1 MEEPKNGAAPAP
13 APTVP
18 APSSIA
24 PAPAPAPAGSG
35 ASAPA
40 AEGVAQ
46 CEPVRHKAHHSYV
59 WLGSIRA
66 VIMFVG
72 IAFVASLSS
81 LVGFVAE
88 DLSDPGGVFVFL
100 VVTGIIVGCIVLAAA
115 CIVVYQVVSYKY
127 LYFTLGSDEFSLY
140 RGIIS
145 KKRVH
150 VPYRRI
156 QSVDQR
162 ASLLQRVFGV
172 CTVLVDTAGGSANK
186 AVTIPYLTKQ
196 QAEWLRAE
204 LFARKRGAL
213 AGTSSQMAF
222 GQATAPDSPVAARPR
237 AAEGNVLDAGA
248 AVWSE
253 FGGVFGG
260 AELDTGYVSYEYGLS
275 NKELLLAGLSGNTS
289 FFIAIAGVIGAVSQI
304 VPVLIGMFPRAGE
317 DMVESV
323 AAQMAGGFAGS
334 FIAMIALAV
343 LAAALVLWLVSA
355 LGTCISY
362 GGFKARRRGSRI
374 EVERGLLQHVFQ
386 GVDVERVQSVTIE
399 QTLIRRL
406 MGYCRIVVG
415 KIDAASD
422 GDEAAQSPV
431 SQGVVVHPFVKM
443 SRVPEI
449 LAGLVPEYADVPR
462 QALPVAPVAL
472 RRALLRRC
480 LWMGAGFYLALG
492 TAACQVGMALAG
504 TSALASAFGILPSDV
519 AALRLAA
526 DVVFAIMYA
535 LALIIIVIDAVGAV
549 LWSRESSF
557 AYNERFMQVT
567 NGGLTRTSVS
577 FPRKKIQFGDVRT
590 NPLQRAAG
598 TATVE
603 ARIAAGVGGT
613 TLSLIDARE
622 DDAGRWLAWLKPG
635 GNVVE

>member
-13 APTVP
+13 A
-18 APSSIA
+18 SIA

-222 GQATAPDSPVAARPR
+222 GQAAAPGFPVAARPR
-237 AAEGNVLDAGA
+237 AAEGNVLDVGA

-462 QALPVAPVAL
+462 QAIPVAPVAL

-480 LWMGAGFYLALG
+480 LWMGAGFYLVLG
-492 TAACQVGMALAG
+492 TAACQIGMALAG
-504 TSALASAFGILPSDV
+504 TSALASAFGIFPSDV

-526 DVVFAIMYA
+526 DVIFAIMYA
-535 LALIIIVIDAVGAV
+535 LALIIVAIDAVGAV

-590 NPLQRAAG
+590 NPFQRAAG

-622 DDAGRWLAWLKPG
+622 DDADRWLAWLKPG

>member
-1 MEEPKNGAAPAP
+1 MKEPKNGAAPAP
-13 APTVP
+13 APAVP
-18 APSSIA
+18 
-24 PAPAPAPAGSG
+24 
-35 ASAPA
+35 APA

>member
-18 APSSIA
+18 
-24 PAPAPAPAGSG
+24 
-35 ASAPA
+35 APA

-81 LVGFVAE
+81 LVGFVTE

-100 VVTGIIVGCIVLAAA
+100 VVTGIIIGCIVLAAA

-213 AGTSSQMAF
+213 AGASGQMAF
-222 GQATAPDSPVAARPR
+222 GQAAAPGSPVAARPR

>member
-18 APSSIA
+18 
-24 PAPAPAPAGSG
+24 
-35 ASAPA
+35 APA

-81 LVGFVAE
+81 LVGFVTE

-100 VVTGIIVGCIVLAAA
+100 VVTGIIIGCIVLAAA

-213 AGTSSQMAF
+213 AGTSGQMAF
-222 GQATAPDSPVAARPR
+222 GQAAAPGSPVAARPR
-237 AAEGNVLDAGA
+237 AAEGNVLDVGA

-462 QALPVAPVAL
+462 QAIPVAPVAL

-480 LWMGAGFYLALG
+480 LWMGAGFYLVLG
-492 TAACQVGMALAG
+492 TAACQIGMALAG

-526 DVVFAIMYA
+526 DVIFAIMYA
-535 LALIIIVIDAVGAV
+535 LALIIVAIDAVGAV

-590 NPLQRAAG
+590 NPFQRAAG

>member
-13 APTVP
+13 APAVP
-18 APSSIA
+18 
-24 PAPAPAPAGSG
+24 
-35 ASAPA
+35 APA

-115 CIVVYQVVSYKY
+115 CIVVYRVVSYKY

-462 QALPVAPVAL
+462 QAIPVAPVAL

-480 LWMGAGFYLALG
+480 LWMGAGFYLVLG
-492 TAACQVGMALAG
+492 TAACQIGMALAG

-526 DVVFAIMYA
+526 DVIFAIMYA
-535 LALIIIVIDAVGAV
+535 LALIIVAIDAVGAV

>member
-13 APTVP
+13 A
-18 APSSIA
+18 SIA

-222 GQATAPDSPVAARPR
+222 GQAAAPGSPVAARPR
-237 AAEGNVLDAGA
+237 AAEGNVLDVGA

-462 QALPVAPVAL
+462 QAIPVAPVAL

-480 LWMGAGFYLALG
+480 LWMGAGFYLVLG

-504 TSALASAFGILPSDV
+504 TSALASAFDILPSDV

-590 NPLQRAAG
+590 NPFQRAAG

>member
-1 MEEPKNGAAPAP
+1 MKEPKNGAAPAP

-18 APSSIA
+18 
-24 PAPAPAPAGSG
+24 
-35 ASAPA
+35 APA

-100 VVTGIIVGCIVLAAA
+100 VVTGIIIGCIALAAA

-127 LYFTLGSDEFSLY
+127 LYFTLDSDEFSLY

-162 ASLLQRVFGV
+162 ASLLQRLFGV

-213 AGTSSQMAF
+213 AGASGQMAF
-222 GQATAPDSPVAARPR
+222 GQAAAPGSPVAARPR

-462 QALPVAPVAL
+462 QTIPVAPVAL
-472 RRALLRRC
+472 RRVLLRRC

-504 TSALASAFGILPSDV
+504 TSALASVFGILPSDV

>member
-18 APSSIA
+18 APASIA

-35 ASAPA
+35 SSAPA

-115 CIVVYQVVSYKY
+115 CVVVYQVVSYKY

-222 GQATAPDSPVAARPR
+222 GQAAAPGSPVAARPR
-237 AAEGNVLDAGA
+237 AAEGNVLDAGV

-462 QALPVAPVAL
+462 QAIPVAPVAL

-480 LWMGAGFYLALG
+480 LWMGAGFYLVLG
-492 TAACQVGMALAG
+492 TAACQIGMALAG

-526 DVVFAIMYA
+526 DVIFAIMYA
-535 LALIIIVIDAVGAV
+535 LALIIVAIDAVGAV

-590 NPLQRAAG
+590 NPFQRAAG

-622 DDAGRWLAWLKPG
+622 DDADRWLAWLKPG

>member
-186 AVTIPYLTKQ
+186 AVTISYLTKQ

>member
-13 APTVP
+13 A
-18 APSSIA
+18 SIA

-81 LVGFVAE
+81 LVGFVTE

-100 VVTGIIVGCIVLAAA
+100 VVTGIIIGCIVLAAA

-222 GQATAPDSPVAARPR
+222 GQAAAPGSPVAARPR

-462 QALPVAPVAL
+462 QAIPVAPVAL

-480 LWMGAGFYLALG
+480 LWMGAGFYLVLG

-590 NPLQRAAG
+590 NPFQRAAG

>member
-18 APSSIA
+18 APASIA

-115 CIVVYQVVSYKY
+115 CVVVYQVVSYKY

-222 GQATAPDSPVAARPR
+222 GQAAAPGSPVAARPR
-237 AAEGNVLDAGA
+237 AAEGNVLDAGV

-462 QALPVAPVAL
+462 QAIPVAPVAL

-480 LWMGAGFYLALG
+480 LWMGAGFYLVLG
-492 TAACQVGMALAG
+492 TAACQIGMALAG

-526 DVVFAIMYA
+526 DVIFAIMYA
-535 LALIIIVIDAVGAV
+535 LALIIVAIDAVGAV

-590 NPLQRAAG
+590 NPFQRAAG

-622 DDAGRWLAWLKPG
+622 DDADRWLAWLKPG

>member
-13 APTVP
+13 A
-18 APSSIA
+18 SIA

-222 GQATAPDSPVAARPR
+222 GQAAAPGSPVAARPR
-237 AAEGNVLDAGA
+237 AAEGNVLDVGA

-462 QALPVAPVAL
+462 QAIPVAPVAL

-480 LWMGAGFYLALG
+480 LWMGAGFYLVLG

-526 DVVFAIMYA
+526 DVIFAIMYA
-535 LALIIIVIDAVGAV
+535 LALIIVAIDAVGAV

-590 NPLQRAAG
+590 NPFQRAAG

-622 DDAGRWLAWLKPG
+622 DDADRWLAWLKPG

>member
-13 APTVP
+13 A
-18 APSSIA
+18 SIA

-81 LVGFVAE
+81 LVGFVTE

-100 VVTGIIVGCIVLAAA
+100 VVTGIIIGCIVLAAA

-222 GQATAPDSPVAARPR
+222 GQAAAPGSPVAARPR

-462 QALPVAPVAL
+462 QAIPVAPVAL

-480 LWMGAGFYLALG
+480 LWMGAGFYLVLG

-504 TSALASAFGILPSDV
+504 TSALASAFDILPSDV
-519 AALRLAA
+519 VALRLAA

-590 NPLQRAAG
+590 NPFQRAAG

>member
-1 MEEPKNGAAPAP
+1 MKEPKNGAAPAP
-13 APTVP
+13 APAVP
-18 APSSIA
+18 
-24 PAPAPAPAGSG
+24 
-35 ASAPA
+35 APA

-100 VVTGIIVGCIVLAAA
+100 VVTGIIIGCIALAAA

-162 ASLLQRVFGV
+162 ASLLQRLFGV

-213 AGTSSQMAF
+213 AGASGKMAF
-222 GQATAPDSPVAARPR
+222 GQAAAPGSPVAARPR

-622 DDAGRWLAWLKPG
+622 DDAGCWLAWLKPG